1 MHEVHR
7 ILVSARPRQ
16 GGTDDPENWPRY
28 DLIWPHL
35 SGSEAINCDY
45 EDTRRLLIDR
55 VRYLWKRGEYE
66 EALETGWEI
75 DRQWQRK
82 IGPDH
87 RQTLSLRFQIA
98 NVLRSAGRPE
108 EAYDL
113 DKEILDKQQAIAGRV
128 APAHAADRGQPRG

>member
-7 ILVSARPRQ
+7 ILVGARPRQ

-55 VRYLWKRGEYE
+55 VRYLWKRGEFD
-66 EALETGWEI
+66 EALEIGLG
-75 DRQWQRK
+75 DR
-82 IGPDH
+82 P
-87 RQTLSLRFQIA
+87 A
-98 NVLRSAGRPE
+98 
-108 EAYDL
+108 
-113 DKEILDKQQAIAGRV
+113 V
-128 APAHAADRGQPRG
+128 AAEDRR